1 MCVIRKRAHSLFPC
15 RMETTFSSPTS
26 SRWPISW
33 PQKWKSTIA
42 MSCSYQGSTC
52 NCPREWSS
60 KRTQSWSQSLT
71 STYDSLCRQERQGQ
85 ARLILPDSFYSYS
98 RLTFLDEVPFINSS
112 ANQNSED
119 SAARHFMFHSIP
131 KSSFSLQ
138 LRRILNAWTP
148 TQLND
153 AAGSCGDEP
162 TVVISLNNVSA
173 PFALLLLGVI
183 GSAICWIY
191 ERTQWNANTVI
202 LQLSL
207 PFKYRQGAL
216 D

>member
-1 MCVIRKRAHSLFPC
+1 M
-15 RMETTFSSPTS
+15 
-26 SRWPISW
+26 
-33 PQKWKSTIA
+33 
-42 MSCSYQGSTC
+42 
-52 NCPREWSS
+52 
-60 KRTQSWSQSLT
+60 
-71 STYDSLCRQERQGQ
+71 
-85 ARLILPDSFYSYS
+85 
-98 RLTFLDEVPFINSS
+98 
-112 ANQNSED
+112 
-119 SAARHFMFHSIP
+119 
-131 KSSFSLQ
+131 
-138 LRRILNAWTP
+138 NAWTP

-153 AAGSCGDEP
+153 AAGRCGDEP

-191 ERTQWNANTVI
+191 ERTQWNANAVI